1 MRAFAT
7 DLAHVFLSLH
17 FYAVCMLA
25 GVTIAAFRSAK
36 DAPLRRWRYRLA
48 CAGVL
53 YYLASAQIVSNG
65 LYGAFESAY
74 PVPEVAQQPSA
85 ATTILVLTAGT
96 PQSTPEGYRTRLSAD
111 AVQRVIAGVDLWRR
125 TGGRLMFSGAPTP
138 DFSDSIAHE
147 MARLAVGLGVP
158 KDAILLE
165 AKSINT
171 YENLLFSRKIL
182 HDAGAQRDRIL
193 MVVSAFQMPR
203 AVAVAQKL
211 SLDVVPYPCCLQA
224 SRNFQW
230 QHWIPSNDGAQDF
243 ESVLHEWI
251 GMGTYAW
258 RGWI

>member
-25 GVTIAAFRSAK
+25 GAAIAAFRSCK
-36 DAPLRRWRYRLA
+36 ESPLRRWRYRLA
-48 CAGVL
+48 GACVL
-53 YYLASAQIVSNG
+53 FYLASAQIVSNY

-74 PVPEVAQQPSA
+74 PVPEVAKAASV

-96 PQSTPEGYRTRLSAD
+96 PQLMPEGYRTRLSAD

-138 DFSDSIAHE
+138 NFSDSIAHE
-147 MARLAVGLGVP
+147 MARLAVELGVP
-158 KDAILLE
+158 KDAILIE
-165 AKSINT
+165 SRSINT
-171 YENLLFSRKIL
+171 YENLLFSHKIL
-182 HDAGAQRDRIL
+182 RDAGAQRDRVV

-203 AVAVAQKL
+203 AVAVARKL
-211 SLDVVPYPCCLQA
+211 GLDVLPYPCGFQA
-224 SRNFQW
+224 SQNFRW
-230 QHWIPSNDGAQDF
+230 QYWIPSNDGAQDI
-243 ESVLHEWI
+243 ESVLHELI
-251 GMGTYAW
+251 GMGAYAW

>member
-17 FYAVCMLA
+17 FYAVCMLIA
-25 GVTIAAFRSAK
+25 AAIAAFRS
-36 DAPLRRWRYRLA
+36 DRQSSLHRWRYRLA
-48 CAGVL
+48 GASL
-53 YYLASAQIVSNG
+53 FFYLASAQIVSNY
-65 LYGAFESAY
+65 LYGTFESAY
-74 PVPEVAQQPSA
+74 PVPEVARVAPDT
-85 ATTILVLTAGT
+85 TTILVLTAGT
-96 PQSTPEGYRTRLSAD
+96 PQLTPEGYRTRLSAD

-165 AKSINT
+165 SRSINT
-171 YENLLFSRKIL
+171 YENLLFSRKVL
-182 HDAGAQRDRIL
+182 QDAGALRGKVI

-203 AVAVAQKL
+203 AVAVARKL
-211 SLDVVPYPCCLQA
+211 GLEVLPFPCGFQA
-224 SRNFQW
+224 SKNLRW

-243 ESVLHEWI
+243 ESVLHELI
-251 GMGTYAW
+251 GMGAYAW